1 MRQIEGHLRQLRSA
15 ALGSGWLQELQ
26 RPSELAF
33 RQRWEDWH
41 REAVGTP
48 PEHRRERAVG
58 SKSAAESPTER
69 RLDSAMIPRT
79 QPKTRTSTVESD
91 RSSNSATIPR
101 PPSQTRTSTVESDR
115 HGVTRPRTPSTRT
128 PTVESER
135 RPHSAVTSP
144 HSPKTRTSA
153 AESERRSQAAAP
165 RSPEVMSPRTSK
177 TRASTVE
184 NERRPD
190 SVTSKL
196 KASTEIE
203 RRPLD
208 PVSPKSSMMDSER
221 RSTSGPS
228 VSPKSS
234 MMDSERR
241 STSGPSVSPKSS
253 MMDSERRST
262 SGPSVSPKSSMMD
275 SERRS
280 TSGPSVGK
288 QRATTMPEMEAV
300 KQLSERSGRRTSVQ
314 KARNIDTSGLKRE
327 LSFTSVSLNDVSRA
341 IESDEEPEIDWLE
354 DFWHSVLVS
363 APAPELKWMAARP
376 LSSWVTIYNR
386 WQAMGNWKPGFAPQ
400 YLDAYKM
407 QELLQIP
414 LPKVLEYVKLFD
426 PHQYQKLI
434 TTKSALDHSRVKVSV
449 PAFLTSCIVMS
460 TSISKKQ
467 KISFLLGC
475 FDEND
480 NLNLDVA
487 QWSSMMLSA
496 FLTGVASFFS
506 VDTEVSGNPL
516 AGRC

>member
-1 MRQIEGHLRQLRSA
+1 
-15 ALGSGWLQELQ
+15 
-26 RPSELAF
+26 
-33 RQRWEDWH
+33 
-41 REAVGTP
+41 
-48 PEHRRERAVG
+48 
-58 SKSAAESPTER
+58 
-69 RLDSAMIPRT
+69 
-79 QPKTRTSTVESD
+79 
-91 RSSNSATIPR
+91 
-101 PPSQTRTSTVESDR
+101 
-115 HGVTRPRTPSTRT
+115 
-128 PTVESER
+128 
-135 RPHSAVTSP
+135 
-144 HSPKTRTSA
+144 
-153 AESERRSQAAAP
+153 
-165 RSPEVMSPRTSK
+165 
-177 TRASTVE
+177 
-184 NERRPD
+184 
-190 SVTSKL
+190 
-196 KASTEIE
+196 
-203 RRPLD
+203 
-208 PVSPKSSMMDSER
+208 
-221 RSTSGPS
+221 
-228 VSPKSS
+228 
-234 MMDSERR
+234 
-241 STSGPSVSPKSS
+241 
-253 MMDSERRST
+253 
-262 SGPSVSPKSSMMD
+262 
-275 SERRS
+275 
-280 TSGPSVGK
+280 
-288 QRATTMPEMEAV
+288 
-300 KQLSERSGRRTSVQ
+300 RRTSVQ

-341 IESDEEPEIDWLE
+341 IESEEPEIDWLE

-487 QWSSMMLSA
+487 QWSSMLSA

-506 VDTEVSGNPL
+506 VDTEVLRKSACRQVLSKRLFAGLLRTGLRKLAYWDAQTRICNGSASFDMIEEWLLGETDDPL
-516 AGRC
+516 ALPFALFLARFSGLEEPELFEEDER